1 MTAWS
6 AEERAGLLA
15 DLAAVERAAR
25 VEGADLVELDRRA
38 EKALDAY
45 VATLPVVAL
54 ARCPLT
60 GPVLE
65 VAFDGAGLDGP
76 FWRADRPARPELDA
90 EPQTFLVL
98 SGALSLTAPYEDTEH
113 LVRPGPAVP
122 FVVPSLLGRPTV
134 EAVLSSVTVGRHQ
147 GFALAYFATD
157 PPTDV
162 EWCNTWGTER
172 YWYRRDDGEVV
183 WSAVDDDTVPVDP
196 DLASWIGE
204 GKLSWI
210 APGDAELTLRRD
222 VEGCPFLGRAG
233 TTAFQR
239 LVHGRLWAPDP
250 ATLRRTDRP
259 EGRPPE

>member
-1 MTAWS
+1 
-6 AEERAGLLA
+6 
-15 DLAAVERAAR
+15 
-25 VEGADLVELDRRA
+25 VEGADLAELDRRA

-45 VATLPVVAL
+45 VAGLPVAAL

-60 GPVLE
+60 GPVLQ

-76 FWRADRPARPELDA
+76 FWRADRPARAELEA
-90 EPQTFLVL
+90 EPSTFLVL
-98 SGALSLTAPYEDTEH
+98 SGAMSLTLPYEDTGL

-122 FVVPSLLGRPTV
+122 FVVPSLLDRPTV
-134 EAVLSSVTVGRHQ
+134 EAVVSTVTVGRHQ
-147 GFALAYFATD
+147 GFAMAYFATD

-172 YWYRRDDGEVV
+172 YWYRRDGSELV

-196 DLASWIGE
+196 DLARWIAA

-210 APGDAELTLRRD
+210 APGDTELTLRRD
-222 VEGCPFLGRAG
+222 VDGCPFLGGAG

-250 ATLRRTDRP
+250 ATPRRTDRP